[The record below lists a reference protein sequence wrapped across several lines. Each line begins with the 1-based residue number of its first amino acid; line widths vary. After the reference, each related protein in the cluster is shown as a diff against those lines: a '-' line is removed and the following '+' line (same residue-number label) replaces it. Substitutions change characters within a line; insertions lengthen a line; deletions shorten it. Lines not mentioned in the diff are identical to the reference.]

1 MLRPTPAAALAAL
14 VSLTGAAAAQ
24 SETLVLEPVVVVA
37 RKDPD
42 ASTPTQPDLP
52 TARQRIELTPGGVG
66 IVDAESYRE
75 GRVSTLGDALG
86 FATGVSVQPRFG
98 AEEARISMRG
108 SGLQRT
114 FHGRGLKLMQ
124 DGVPL
129 NLADGSFDFQ
139 AVEPLTARY
148 VEVWRGANA
157 LQYGSATLGGA
168 INFVSPNGINSDLVR
183 ARAEAGS
190 FGYRRLLAATGD
202 VFGDGGDYYVGASG
216 FSQDGYRD
224 HAKQDTGRAFAN
236 AGWQLTPE
244 VATRFYVGYVNS
256 ASELPGSI
264 TRAQLED
271 DPRAANPGNVAL
283 DQHRDIEWTRLSN
296 KTVWQLDAQSRLE
309 LFAFAS
315 YKELDH
321 PIFQVIRQ
329 RNRDAGLELRFVGEG
344 ELAGSRNRFVA
355 GIAPSRGRTHEDRFV
370 NVAGSPGARTNE
382 SEQRADNLEIYAE
395 NQWWARPDL
404 ALVAGVQWTRAK
416 RELDDRYVAGTP
428 ADPQSESFEH
438 RYEATSPKLGVVWT
452 SAPGVQWFANVSKS
466 FEPPSFGELAGG
478 VRPLDNDAQSA
489 TTFELG
495 TRGRL
500 GADFEWDLAL
510 YDSRVRDELLSI
522 ATNDIGA
529 TITVNAPRTR
539 HRGIELGVGGQAVIE
554 NAPGRLE
561 WRASLLFNDFRFD
574 GDATYGD
581 ARLPGLP
588 REAARA
594 QLGWRFANG
603 TLLALQAEGAGGY
616 AIDFARSFDARGYA
630 IWGLRLAGDL
640 GRQLSWF
647 VDARNL
653 SDRHY
658 AATTGIVRDARGQD
672 AAQFLPGDGRAIYAG
687 IDWRF
692 NR

>member
-1 MLRPTPAAALAAL
+1 MLRPSFAAFAALA
-14 VSLTGAAAAQ
+14 GAAAAQ
-24 SETLVLEPVVVVA
+24 TAPDPVLPPVVVTA
-37 RKDPD
+37 QKHPD
-42 ASTPTQPDLP
+42 ASTATQPDLP
-52 TARQRIELTPGGVG
+52 TARARIELTPGGAGV
-66 IVDAESYRE
+66 VDADSYRE
-75 GRVSTLGDALG
+75 GRVSTLSDALG
-86 FATGVSVQPRFG
+86 YAPGVSVQPRFG
-98 AEEARISMRG
+98 AEEARVSVRG

-139 AVEPLTARY
+139 AIEPLTARY

-157 LQYGSATLGGA
+157 LQYGAATLGGA
-168 INFVSPNGINSDLVR
+168 VNFVSPNGINSDLVR

-190 FGYRRLLAATGD
+190 NGYRRVLAATGD
-202 VFGDGGDYYVGASG
+202 VFADGGDYYVGASG
-216 FSQDGYRD
+216 FRQDGYRE
-224 HAKQDTGRAFAN
+224 HAKQDTGRVFAN
-236 AGWQLTPE
+236 LGWQLAAD

-256 ASELPGSI
+256 DSELPGSI

-271 DPRAANPGNVAL
+271 DPSAANPGNIGL

-296 KTVWQLDAQSRLE
+296 KTVWQLGAGRQLE
-309 LFAFAS
+309 LFAYAS

-329 RNRDAGLELRFVGEG
+329 RNQDLGLELRVVSEG
-344 ELAGSRNRFVA
+344 DLAGARNRFVA

-370 NVAGSPGARTNE
+370 NVAGTPGARTNE
-382 SEQRADNLEIYAE
+382 SEQRASNLELYAE

-404 ALVAGVQWTRAK
+404 ALVAGVQWVRAT
-416 RELDDRYVAGTP
+416 RELDDRFVAGTA
-428 ADPQSESFEH
+428 ADPLSESFEH
-438 RYEATSPKLGVVWT
+438 RYRRASPKLGAVWT
-452 SAPGVQWFANVSKS
+452 ASPRVQWFANVSNS
-466 FEPPSFGELAGG
+466 FEPPSFSELGGG
-478 VRPLDNDAQSA
+478 VRPLDNDAQRA
-489 TTFELG
+489 TTLELG

-500 GADFEWDLAL
+500 GAELEWDLAL
-510 YDSRVRDELLSI
+510 YDARLRDELLSI
-522 ATNDIGA
+522 ATNDLGA
-529 TITVNAPRTR
+529 TVTVNAPRTR
-539 HRGIELGVGGQAVIE
+539 HRGIELGLAGQA
-554 NAPGRLE
+554 APFDTPGRIE
-561 WRASLLFNDFRFD
+561 WRTSMLLNDFRFD
-574 GDATYGD
+574 GDPTYGD

-588 REAARA
+588 RGAARA
-594 QLGWRFANG
+594 QLGWRFASG
-603 TLLALQAEGAGGY
+603 TLVALQAEGASGY
-616 AIDFARSFDARGYA
+616 AIDFARSFFAPGHA

-658 AATTGIVRDARGQD
+658 AATTGIVRDAGGRD
-672 AAQFLPGDGRAIYAG
+672 AAQFLPGDGRAVYAG